1 MKRHHVITLS
11 LTLGLLGAGQ
21 AHADQVEVPVGQQNG
36 ARDVGPVP
44 TNGMTQENVRE
55 RFGQPQ
61 GRKAPVGDPP
71 ISSWEYA
78 DYVVYFEH
86 DRVLRAVVKH
96 RPQAGTAPS
105 TSTDG

>member
-1 MKRHHVITLS
+1 MKRRHVITLS

-21 AHADQVEVPVGQQNG
+21 VHADRVEVPLGQQSG
-36 ARDVGPVP
+36 GRDVGPVP
-44 TNGMTQENVRE
+44 TNGMTQEKVRE

-61 GRKAPVGDPP
+61 SRKAPVGEPP

-96 RPQAGTAPS
+96 RPQAGAAPAAAN
-105 TSTDG
+105 DG

>member
-1 MKRHHVITLS
+1 MKRRHVITLS

-21 AHADQVEVPVGQQNG
+21 VHAERVEVPVGQQSG
-36 ARDVGPVP
+36 ARDVGTVP
-44 TNGMTQENVRE
+44 SNGMTQEKVRE
-55 RFGQPQ
+55 HFGQPQ
-61 GRKAPVGDPP
+61 SRKAPVGDPP

-96 RPQAGTAPS
+96 RPQAGAAPAE
-105 TSTDG
+105 TNGG